1 MMDKMA
7 STQAV
12 APLPCPGVMVRR
24 GGARGAGSYQ
34 GCDSSH
40 TVHRRYT
47 TGLRNRRRG
56 PCTFSLWL
64 QALRSVL
71 WQHVGCHHGVG
82 GSPMGAVGRLGHR
95 GGGGVQSEAGIRIHQ

>member
-1 MMDKMA
+1 MDAEGRGHYANLVFPANTQTIASTNTGMDKMA

-47 TGLRNRRRG
+47 IGLRMASG
-56 PCTFSLWL
+56 TMYL
-64 QALRSVL
+64 
-71 WQHVGCHHGVG
+71 
-82 GSPMGAVGRLGHR
+82 
-95 GGGGVQSEAGIRIHQ
+95 